1 MRWERPEGRAG
12 VCLRLFQ
19 TTDAASAI
27 SQVLPTT
34 ARETVIP
41 FHGRGGCDRAVGV
54 SPSPQGKPEF
64 ELRTGPLLPDTTAS
78 LTGHR
83 RGIPPQHAH
92 AAWSESAVGWEF
104 RRLAVGV
111 ESTVFHGTDCLR
123 GEGAGRG
130 EMVMLRSLHGWG
142 APCG

>member
-1 MRWERPEGRAG
+1 MTELWACPPACRGSRSSNSEPGP
-12 VCLRLFQ
+12 CFP
-19 TTDAASAI
+19 T
-27 SQVLPTT
+27 LPLPSLV
-34 ARETVIP
+34 TV
-41 FHGRGGCDRAVGV
+41 A
-54 SPSPQGKPEF
+54 EF
-64 ELRTGPLLPDTTAS
+64 L
-78 LTGHR
+78 
-83 RGIPPQHAH
+83 PQHAH

-130 EMVMLRSLHGWG
+130 EMAMLRSLHGWG

>member
-1 MRWERPEGRAG
+1 M
-12 VCLRLFQ
+12 
-19 TTDAASAI
+19 
-27 SQVLPTT
+27 
-34 ARETVIP
+34 
-41 FHGRGGCDRAVGV
+41 

-64 ELRTGPLLPDTTAS
+64 ELRTGPLLPS
-78 LTGHR
+78 LVTVAEFL
-83 RGIPPQHAH
+83 PQHAH
-92 AAWSESAVGWEF
+92 AAWNESAVGWEF

-130 EMVMLRSLHGWG
+130 EMAMLRSLHGWG